1 MLPELGHFSLI
12 LALCTSVVLATVPLL
27 GNATGQVAWMRVA
40 RPASGLL
47 LFFSGLSYACL
58 TWAFISHDFSVAYVA
73 QTSNSGLPLMYLI
86 SGVWGG
92 HEGSILFWCFILA
105 VWTGAVAVFGRNIPA
120 PLLARVLAVLGAVSV
135 GFLLF
140 VLLTSNPFERLARVP
155 LDGASLNPLLQD
167 PGMAFHPPMLYMG
180 YVGFAVAFAFAVA
193 ALIGGRLDSATLR
206 FMRPWT
212 NIAWVFLTLGIAL
225 GSYWAYYE
233 LGWGGWW
240 FWDPVENASFMP
252 WLVGTA
258 LIHSLAA
265 SEKRGVFKAWTVL
278 LAVLAFSLSLL
289 GTFLVR
295 SGVLTSVHSFSVD
308 PARGAYILL
317 FLLVVIGGSLLLY
330 ALRAHTLKSDARWT
344 LVSRES
350 GILINNVLMTVA
362 ACAVLL
368 GTLFPLVV
376 DRFGEG
382 KISVG
387 APYFNAVF
395 VPLMLPIL
403 VVVGIGSTLNWK
415 RDALAGR
422 SRAWMLLAGLSIVAA
437 IAVGFL
443 FRFGDSR
450 LEPTAVAALAL
461 TLWLL
466 ASVLHAIWHRVRNKR
481 RKLSAT
487 LQAPAA
493 FWGMTIAH
501 LGIGVFTLGAALVSI
516 HSEEITVRMSPGD
529 THEVGGHEFRFVD
542 LQQVRGPNYNAIQ
555 AVFDVSTVGGDG
567 APTRLNAQKR
577 VYDVRRETMTEAA
590 IDGRVGRDL
599 FIALGEP
606 LDGGQA
612 WSIRLQYKPL
622 IRWIWMGAVLMA
634 LGGLIAALDRR
645 YRTVRTRSE
654 ADEPAGAGARVEASG
669 KAVAA
674 GVPGIPAGSGAG
686 ALTTGALQAGEP
698 SS

>member
-1 MLPELGHFSLI
+1 MLPELGQFSLI
-12 LALCTSVVLATVPLL
+12 LALCTAVLLTTVPLI
-27 GNATGQVAWMRVA
+27 GNATGQIVWMRLA
-40 RPASGLL
+40 KPAAGLL
-47 LFFSGLSYACL
+47 LFFTGLSYACL

-73 QTSNSGLPLMYLI
+73 NTSNSGLPLMYLI

-120 PLLARVLAVLGAVSV
+120 PLLSRVLAVLGAIAV

-140 VLLTSNPFERLARVP
+140 VLLTSNPFERLAQVP
-155 LDGASLNPLLQD
+155 ADGASLNPLLQD

-193 ALIGGRLDSATLR
+193 ALLGGRLDSATLR

-212 NIAWVFLTLGIAL
+212 NIAWAFLTIGISL
-225 GSYWAYYE
+225 GSFWAYYE

-295 SGVLTSVHSFSVD
+295 SGVLTSVHSFASD
-308 PARGAYILL
+308 PARGLYILL
-317 FLLVVIGGSLLLY
+317 FLGIIIGGSLVLY
-330 ALRAHTLKSDARWT
+330 AARAHTLKSDARWT

-350 GILINNVLMTVA
+350 GILVNNVLMTVA
-362 ACAVLL
+362 AAAVLL

-376 DRFGEG
+376 DALGMG

-422 SRAWMLLAGLSIVAA
+422 STAWLVLAGVSVIAAA
-437 IAVGFL
+437 IIGFL

-461 TLWLL
+461 TFWLL
-466 ASVLHAIWHRVRNKR
+466 ATVLHGLWHRVRNKR

-493 FWGMTIAH
+493 FWGMTLAH

-516 HSEEITVRMSPGD
+516 HAEEVTVRMTPGD
-529 THEVGGHEFRFVD
+529 THEVGGHAFRFAD
-542 LQQVRGPNYNAIQ
+542 LREVRGPNYNAIEAQ
-555 AVFDVSTVGGDG
+555 FEVSAVGSSA
-567 APTRLNAQKR
+567 APRQLTAQKR
-577 VYDVRRETMTEAA
+577 VYDVRRETMTEAG
-590 IDGRVGRDL
+590 IDGRMGRDL

-606 LDGGQA
+606 LDGGAA
-612 WSIRLQYKPL
+612 WSVRLQYKPM
-622 IRWIWMGAVLMA
+622 IRWIWLGTVFMA
-634 LGGLIAALDRR
+634 LGGVVASLDRR
-645 YRTVRTRSE
+645 YRTVKKRASAT
-654 ADEPAGAGARVEASG
+654 EPVPGR
-669 KAVAA
+669 AA
-674 GVPGIPAGSGAG
+674 GGKPVPLAGGVTAHASES
-686 ALTTGALQAGEP
+686 LR
-698 SS
+698 